1 MNYIQALLAFLNLVK
16 LKLQLQREREI
27 LVSGHADLQD
37 LNLLLQQTEKTGIN
51 VYTQGEMLPAH
62 AYPGLNKVAQLVGN
76 YGTAWQK
83 QKTEIASFPSPV
95 VVTSNCILHTRR
107 NYKERIYTTNE
118 VGLDG
123 VKHINDRKDFT
134 PVIDQDKNMKGFNK
148 TIYPIRHKK
157 VGYNHRSLVPQI
169 HTITSA
175 IQSGQLSRIFF

>member
-123 VKHINDRKDFT
+123 VKNITDRKDFI
-134 PVIDQDKNMKGFNK
+134 PVIDQANNMKGFNK
-148 TIYPIRHKK
+148 IIYPIRHKE
-157 VGYNHRSLVPQI
+157 VGYLNYYLTNTKYV
-169 HTITSA
+169 HTC
-175 IQSGQLSRIFF
+175 